1 LTNYYILKEWF
12 MKIDRKWSQLLFFLF
27 CHESTDCAI

>member
-1 LTNYYILKEWF
+1 